1 MTGVTQPPVP
11 QRIGDADRDRAAER
25 LREALAEGRL
35 DTPEFEERLERALS
49 AKTQADL
56 EPLFIDLPA
65 LVEPSANFQ
74 APPWQRAGS
83 TEAGSEVAARPAA
96 AVPAPNGT
104 GKALTVA
111 AAVAWPLTIML
122 CFAISWQYW
131 WLIFIPITISS
142 LAGNQHHKGHRG
154 S

>member
-65 LVEPSANFQ
+65 AAEPPGQLPGPAVAAGRVHRGGLGGRRPAGGSG
-74 APPWQRAGS
+74 AGS
-83 TEAGSEVAARPAA
+83 
-96 AVPAPNGT
+96 
-104 GKALTVA
+104 
-111 AAVAWPLTIML
+111 
-122 CFAISWQYW
+122 Y
-131 WLIFIPITISS
+131 
-142 LAGNQHHKGHRG
+142 
-154 S
+154 